1 MVPDRA
7 ARIRRQPHVAE
18 QLGVVLASTL
28 HTWRQPQALCLLL
41 RDLLCTAA
49 SALLLGLLQGPQAWS
64 PQGWQPGWGVPAAAL
79 VAVLAL
85 GLLSA
90 AAAAPVL
97 GGDRAAAAHDAVA
110 GLSTAA
116 HCLGRGLV
124 HLPQLVL
131 RPALFLGLYCSLT
144 LPAVDF
150 GKLYGVG
157 LLVCWWCA
165 GLAHLA
171 AAILPLHRLQE
182 SLVAAPLL
190 IGGVLNGVFPTLT
203 SLQSSPWFL
212 VAGGLPSRCTA
223 LCLQRFRCSASLDRH
238 LDDLL
243 CKCYGQTPR
252 PLCTWWLQASAMHV
266 GRWRRLRFRSAPASR
281 HMCGHLVC

>member
-1 MVPDRA
+1 MVPVQGRSWFVVPDRA

-18 QLGVVLASTL
+18 QLGVVLASAL

-41 RDLLCTAA
+41 RDVLRTAA
-49 SALLLGLLQGPQAWS
+49 SALLLGLLHGPQAWS
-64 PQGWQPGWGVPAAAL
+64 PQGWQAGGGVAAAAL
-79 VAVLAL
+79 VTVLTL

-97 GGDRAAAAHDAVA
+97 GEGRAAAAHDAAA

-116 HCLGRGLV
+116 HCLGRGLA

-131 RPALFLGLYCSLT
+131 RPALFLGIYCSLT

-150 GKLYGVG
+150 GKLYAVS

-165 GLAHLA
+165 GLAHLVA
-171 AAILPLHRLQE
+171 ATLPLHRLQE
-182 SLVAAPLL
+182 SLVAALLL
-190 IGGVLNGVFPTLT
+190 IGGALNGVFPTLT

-212 VAGGLPSRCTA
+212 VAGGLPSHYYALPAALQVQCT
-223 LCLQRFRCSASLDRH
+223 
-238 LDDLL
+238 
-243 CKCYGQTPR
+243 P
-252 PLCTWWLQASAMHV
+252 
-266 GRWRRLRFRSAPASR
+266 
-281 HMCGHLVC
+281 

>member
-1 MVPDRA
+1 MVPVQGRSWFVVPDRA

-18 QLGVVLASTL
+18 QLSVVLASTL

-41 RDLLCTAA
+41 RDVLRTAA
-49 SALLLGLLQGPQAWS
+49 SALLLGLLHGPQAWS

-97 GGDRAAAAHDAVA
+97 GEDRAAAAHDAAA

-150 GKLYGVG
+150 GKLYAVG

-171 AAILPLHRLQE
+171 AAVLPLPRLQE

-190 IGGVLNGVFPTLT
+190 IGGALNGVFPTLT

-212 VAGGLPSRCTA
+212 VAGGPPSRCSA
-223 LCLQRFRCSASLDRH
+223 LSAALKVQCKPWPAPRSVGG
-238 LDDLL
+238 LL
-243 CKCYGQTPR
+243 RRCYGQTP
-252 PLCTWWLQASAMHV
+252 
-266 GRWRRLRFRSAPASR
+266 
-281 HMCGHLVC
+281 